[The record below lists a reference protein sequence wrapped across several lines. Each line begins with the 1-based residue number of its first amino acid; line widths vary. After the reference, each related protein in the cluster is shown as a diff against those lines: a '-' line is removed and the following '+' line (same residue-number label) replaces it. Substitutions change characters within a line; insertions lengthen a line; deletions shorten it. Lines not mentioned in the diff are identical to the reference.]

1 MIAKVHKTPNGM
13 ILALCDTEILGKTFE
28 EGKLQL
34 NLDSQFYNGEEISD
48 EEVEKLLK
56 IVYIVN
62 AVGELAVGLLIKK
75 GLVPEELILKIAE
88 IPHVQCVVE
97 RT

>member
-34 NLDSQFYNGEEISD
+34 NLDSQFYM
-48 EEVEKLLK
+48 EKRYLMK
-56 IVYIVN
+56 
-62 AVGELAVGLLIKK
+62 
-75 GLVPEELILKIAE
+75 
-88 IPHVQCVVE
+88 
-97 RT
+97 R